1 MGRSERKKKKKEGQY
16 QMEMQESFKI
26 IHLFNKP
33 VFTAI
38 KPVFLFKYHL
48 SVASDFCGSWLL
60 VPSFR

>member
-1 MGRSERKKKKKEGQY
+1 
-16 QMEMQESFKI
+16 MEMQESFKI

>member
-1 MGRSERKKKKKEGQY
+1 
-16 QMEMQESFKI
+16 MEMQESFKI
-26 IHLFNKP
+26 THLFNEP